1 MVKNLSSNAADSGSV
16 PGQGTKTPNAVPVH

>member
-1 MVKNLSSNAADSGSV
+1 MVKNPSSNAVDVGSV